1 MSKIRIC
8 ALLSCVLLTGPAW
21 ATPSVTVTQT
31 SGYYTSLGGE
41 YTVLPNADLAPLLA
55 PGIPFESFCTE
66 KIETLSPGSTYEVRV
81 NTESL
86 WGGLNNGDMGPG
98 GGDPLDPRTAYLYT
112 QFRAGTLAGYDYDPY
127 AGRANSA
134 QALQDVIW
142 YLEDEAA
149 VTWTPGSVQDTFLA
163 AANNAVDSHLWTGL
177 GNVRVL
183 NLYDPGYV
191 GQHFRQDLLTTIP
204 APGTLVL
211 VGLGTT
217 LIGCLRRRGTL

>member
-1 MSKIRIC
+1 MSKSRVY
-8 ALLSCVLLTGPAW
+8 ALLSCVLLTSSAW

-31 SGYYTSLGGE
+31 PGYYTSLGGE
-41 YTVLPNADLAPLLA
+41 YTILPNADLAPLLA
-55 PGIPFESFCTE
+55 PGIPFESFSTE
-66 KIETLSPGSTYEVRV
+66 RTEFLLFGSTYEVRI
-81 NTESL
+81 NAESL

-112 QFRAGTLAGYDYDPY
+112 QFRAGTLAGYDYDPS
-127 AGRANSA
+127 ASRAYSA

-149 VTWTPGSVQDTFLA
+149 ATWAPGSLQDTFLA
-163 AANNAVDSHLWTGL
+163 AANSAVDSHLWTGL
-177 GNVRVL
+177 GKVRVL

-191 GQHFRQDLLTTIP
+191 GQHFRQDVLAVIP
-204 APGTLVL
+204 APGALVL

-217 LIGCLRRRGTL
+217 LIGYLRRRGTL